1 MLQLIIS
8 KEDMIIQL
16 ARQEFYTLRNQQNK
30 MNKLKTLCNVND
42 EKDTLQTCL
51 GRQGLT
57 ECVILSK
64 NSILFLNDL
73 VRFFSA
79 KINSIQNRRLT
90 CLIGDIIYYRYT
102 YEQCVV
108 ITKFRKEKNY

>member
-1 MLQLIIS
+1 MKIIVMLQLIIS

-79 KINSIQNRRLT
+79 KINSIQ
-90 CLIGDIIYYRYT
+90 I
-102 YEQCVV
+102 
-108 ITKFRKEKNY
+108 K